1 MGDKVRVKV
10 LAVLFEKQRANFI
23 LEN

>member
-1 MGDKVRVKV
+1 MGDKVGVRV

-23 LEN
+23 LKN